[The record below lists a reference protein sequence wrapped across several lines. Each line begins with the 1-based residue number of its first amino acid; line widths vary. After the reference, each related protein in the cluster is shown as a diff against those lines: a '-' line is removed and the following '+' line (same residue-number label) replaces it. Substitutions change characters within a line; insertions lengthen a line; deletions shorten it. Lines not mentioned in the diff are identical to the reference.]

1 MGSSGTP
8 QTWFFRQRGTVTLA
22 DEVRVAVLWAARG
35 LGALALG
42 LFLILAS
49 REGVPGG
56 VLHEQW
62 EPAAQYALFA
72 LVAVGYGLAWKWEGL
87 GGGVMLAGSG
97 MLGILATLAF
107 DPAVALFGCIA
118 FFVPGALFLL
128 HWQHHHRPITVASTI
143 AAIVGLLVFG
153 GMGAN
158 RVYDHYLGPTHPD
171 STAARIPVDLARW
184 VLAGAVTTDG
194 FTVTAKLAD
203 QAAGAGELLVAPAAG
218 GASLRVVQPAAGPS
232 RDGGVARYVVA
243 GLEPG
248 TRYSYAIR
256 RDGHI
261 DEGRRGEVTTL
272 PAGPA
277 SFTVAFAACA
287 RVESNG
293 RVFDRIRESRPLFYL
308 NMGDFHYQNISDNSP
323 GDIRKAY
330 DRSLGTPGQQAL
342 YLQAPI
348 VYTWDDHD
356 FGGDSSDRTT
366 ASRPA
371 AQAVY
376 REYFPHYPLATGDS
390 PGPIYHAFTV
400 GRVRFLV
407 TDGRSERD
415 PAGMADGP
423 GKTLLGTVQK
433 EWLKAELL
441 AARDT
446 AALIVWV
453 NSVPWIA
460 QPEEGADH
468 WGNYAAER
476 AELSDFVVANRI
488 ANLVMLSGDAHMV
501 AADDGSN
508 NMFASGAAG
517 PGFPV
522 FHAAA
527 LDRRGSVK
535 GGPYSEGT
543 FPGGGQFG
551 LLEVADDGGTEI
563 SVTFRGLTWEGTELI
578 RYSRTFAVPRE

>member
-1 MGSSGTP
+1 MSGREAP
-8 QTWFFRQRGTVTLA
+8 HPWFVHRRGTVRLT
-22 DEVRVAVLWAARG
+22 DEALLAVLWAARG
-35 LGALALG
+35 LGAFALCV
-42 LFLILAS
+42 FSILAS
-49 REGVPGG
+49 REGVPRS
-56 VLHEQW
+56 VLQEQW
-62 EPAAQYALFA
+62 EPVAQYALLA
-72 LVAVGYGLAWKWEGL
+72 LAAVGYGLAWRWEGI
-87 GGGVMLAGSG
+87 GGGVILAGSV

-107 DPAVALFGCIA
+107 HPAVALFGCLA

-128 HWQHHHRPITVASTI
+128 YWQHHQRPIALAGVITAMVA
-143 AAIVGLLVFG
+143 LLVFG
-153 GMGAN
+153 GVGAG
-158 RVYDHYLGPTHPD
+158 RVYDYYLGPTHPN
-171 STAARIPVDLARW
+171 STAKRIPAGLAHW
-184 VLAGAVTTDG
+184 VLAGAVTTEG
-194 FTVTAKLAD
+194 FTVTAKLTD
-203 QAAGAGELLVAPAAG
+203 PAAGAGELLVAPAEAN
-218 GASLRVVQPAAGPS
+218 ASPLAVQPAAGPS
-232 RDGGVARYVVA
+232 PGAGVARYVVS
-243 GLEPG
+243 GLKPD

-272 PAGPA
+272 PMGPA

-293 RVFDRIRESRPLFYL
+293 RVFDRIREARPLLYV
-308 NMGDFHYQNISDNSP
+308 NTGDFHYQNIRDNSP
-323 GDIRKAY
+323 GDIREAY

-366 ASRPA
+366 GSRPA
-371 AQAVY
+371 VQAIY
-376 REYFPHYPLATGDS
+376 REYFPHYPLATGEGA
-390 PGPIYHAFTV
+390 GPIYHAFTV
-400 GRVRFLV
+400 GRVRFIV
-407 TDGRSERD
+407 TDTRSERD
-415 PAGMADGP
+415 PASLPDGP
-423 GKTLLGTVQK
+423 GKTLLGAVQK
-433 EWLKAELL
+433 EWLQAELL
-441 AARDT
+441 AARDD
-446 AALIVWV
+446 AALTVWI

-460 QPEEGADH
+460 QAEEGADH

-476 AELSDFVVANRI
+476 AELSDFIVANRI
-488 ANLVMLSGDAHMV
+488 GNLVMLSGDAHMV

-508 NMFASGAAG
+508 NVFASGAAG

-551 LLEVADDGGTEI
+551 LLDVADDGGTEI
-563 SVTFRGLTWEGTELI
+563 GVTFTGLTWEGTELI
-578 RYSRTFAVPRE
+578 RYSRTFAVPGE